1 MSLFKQDIFIPHVF
15 SFKSKYNNN
24 NNIIAMHI
32 CKNLRK
38 KNFHNCMYIF
48 KKVINIHTQERE
60 NKTPETK
67 NQNKQ
72 IKTGISG
79 CSTD

>member
-38 KNFHNCMYIF
+38 KISTIVCISLKRSLTYIH
-48 KKVINIHTQERE
+48 KKGKIKHLKPKTKIN
-60 NKTPETK
+60 K
-67 NQNKQ
+67 
-72 IKTGISG
+72 
-79 CSTD
+79 